1 MPKKSSGNYVRK
13 SFGEK
18 RGGKGNLRKN
28 KEQRKKGQPKWKNVF
43 QEIDG
48 LNTRILQETPPSG
61 ILYYKYKPSN
71 EDENDERKDEEELK
85 ETMA

>member
-1 MPKKSSGNYVRK
+1 M
-13 SFGEK
+13 
-18 RGGKGNLRKN
+18 
-28 KEQRKKGQPKWKNVF
+28 F

-61 ILYYKYKPSN
+61 ILYYKYKPSK
-71 EDENDERKDEEELK
+71 EDEDEEAEKRDEEEEVK